1 MPIYQNPPTASSRT
15 SAILQGF
22 RGPRHYTFKLY
33 RSDKNGV
40 EGEEISGVRGARI
53 SLSNFRDHTWE
64 LQLPVSAAAEIDFLT
79 DFVKVVVGLWDYSIG
94 DYQYFP
100 MGLYYFNAP
109 EGEDNP
115 LGTDYSLTGKSL
127 EAILMDSS
135 AYLGYR
141 VNAGTGVLS
150 AAKAILVSRGFSSDR
165 IDFPPTSQDKTLPQP
180 MFFDPFQDA
189 DSVRYLRIVNAL
201 LAAGGFYAL
210 YTDKEGKFRTK
221 AIPSLPKKAGD
232 AKYGTTGS
240 GFEKML
246 VGTSPWSIDDE
257 NFSNSVVV
265 QSGDANQQFLIAR
278 AENHDPNSRVSIE
291 ALLAAGRGDG
301 RVQKEP
307 FVLQQ
312 LATTA
317 EAQALALEILRR
329 ESGMN
334 LTRTITTFF
343 DPRRDARET
352 YELNMYR
359 EDGVEVATG
368 IWPVVG
374 WEAELDTESL
384 TMSHELHVG
393 LNF

>member
-1 MPIYQNPPTASSRT
+1 MAIPQKPPTAATRT

-22 RGPRHYTFKLY
+22 RGPRHYDFKLY
-33 RSDKNGV
+33 RSNKSGD
-40 EGEEISGVRGARI
+40 ELEEIPGVRSARI

-64 LQLPVSAAAEIDFLT
+64 LQLPVGQESEIDFIT
-79 DFVKVVVGLWDYSIG
+79 DFVKVVVRLWDAAIG
-94 DYQYFP
+94 DWQNFD
-100 MGLYYFNAP
+100 MGLYHFTAP

-115 LGTDYSLTGKSL
+115 LTTEYSLTGKSL
-127 EAILMDSS
+127 ESILLDSS

-141 VNAGTGVLS
+141 VVAGTGVLS
-150 AAKAILVSRGFSSDR
+150 AAKTILVSRGFSSDR
-165 IDFPPTSQDKTLPQP
+165 IDFPPTAEDKTLPYP

-189 DSVRYLRIVNAL
+189 DAVRYLRIVNAL

-210 YTDKEGKFRTK
+210 YCGKDGKFRTK
-221 AIPSLPKKAGD
+221 ALPTIPKKSGD
-232 AKYGTTGS
+232 AKYGTTGA

-265 QSGDANQQFLIAR
+265 QSGDVNQQFLIVR

-291 ALLAAGRGDG
+291 ALIAAGKGDG

-317 EAQALALEILRR
+317 EAQALANEILRR

-343 DPRRDARET
+343 DPRRDAREV

-359 EDGVEVATG
+359 EDGGEVATG

-374 WEAELDTESL
+374 FEVELNPDSL

-393 LNF
+393 LNL

>member
-1 MPIYQNPPTASSRT
+1 MAIYQHPPTAASRL

-22 RGPRHYTFKLY
+22 RGPRHYDFKLY
-33 RSDKNGV
+33 RSNKD
-40 EGEEISGVRGARI
+40 GEELEEIPSVRSARI

-64 LQLPVSAAAEIDFLT
+64 IQLPVGHDAEIDFIT
-79 DFVKVVVGLWDYSIG
+79 DLVKVVVRVWDAGLG
-94 DYQYFP
+94 DWQRFS
-100 MGLYYFNAP
+100 MGLYYFSAP
-109 EGEDNP
+109 EGEDDP
-115 LGTDYSLTGKSL
+115 LVTEYNLTGKSL

-141 VNAGTGVLS
+141 VTAGTGVLA
-150 AAKAILVSRGFSSDR
+150 AAKSILVARGFSSAR

-210 YTDKEGKFRTK
+210 YTDKEGKFTTK
-221 AIPSLPKKAGD
+221 ALPTIPKKSGD
-232 AKYGTTGS
+232 AKYGTTGD

-246 VGTSPWSIDDE
+246 TGSSSWSIDDE
-257 NFSNSVVV
+257 NFANSVVV

-291 ALLAAGRGDG
+291 ALIAAGRGDG

-307 FVLQQ
+307 VVLQQ
-312 LATTA
+312 LVTTA
-317 EAQALALEILRR
+317 EAQAIALEILRR
-329 ESGMN
+329 DSGMN
-334 LTRTITTFF
+334 LTRTITTLF
-343 DPRRDARET
+343 DPRRDAREV
-352 YELNMYR
+352 YELNVYR

-374 WEAELDTESL
+374 WEVELSPESIS
-384 TMSHELHVG
+384 MSHELHVG

>member
-1 MPIYQNPPTASSRT
+1 VVTYQNAPTAASRL

-22 RGPRHYTFKLY
+22 RGPRHYDFKLY
-33 RSDKNGV
+33 RSNKNGD
-40 EGEEISGVRGARI
+40 EIEEIPAVRGARI

-64 LQLPVSAAAEIDFLT
+64 LQLPVGADAEIDFVT
-79 DFVKVVVGLWDYSIG
+79 DFVKVVVRVWDGIVN
-94 DYQYFP
+94 DWQRFP
-100 MGLYYFNAP
+100 MGLYYFAAP
-109 EGEDNP
+109 EGEDDP
-115 LGTDYSLTGKSL
+115 LTTEYSLTGKSL

-141 VNAGTGVLS
+141 VGSGTGVL
-150 AAKAILVSRGFSSDR
+150 AAAQAILVARGFSSAR
-165 IDFPPTSQDKTLPQP
+165 IDFPPAAQDKTLPYT

-221 AIPSLPKKAGD
+221 ALPTGPTKKGGV
-232 AKYGTTGS
+232 KYGTTGT

-246 VGTSPWSIDDE
+246 TGTSSWSIDDE

-291 ALLAAGRGDG
+291 ALQAAGRGDG

-307 FVLQQ
+307 FMLQQ
-312 LATTA
+312 LVTTA
-317 EAQALALEILRR
+317 EAQSVALEILRR

-334 LTRTITTFF
+334 LTRSISTFF
-343 DPRRDARET
+343 DPRRDAREV

-368 IWPVVG
+368 VWPVVG
-374 WEAELDTESL
+374 WEAELSPESL
-384 TMSHELHVG
+384 SMSHELHVG